1 MIKITI
7 IGCGYVGM
15 SLAVLLGERNN
26 IIIYDID
33 PSKIKL
39 INNNQSS
46 INDSLIEEYLNKK
59 SLNIIGTQEKKIAFG
74 DSDFYIIAIPTDYDE
89 EKGYFDTLQLEK
101 IIEEI
106 HSFDKNGNIIIKSTI
121 PIGFTNKI
129 RKKLNTDKVFFSP
142 EFLREDNALY
152 DNLNP
157 SRIIVGPVSNIA
169 KKFAEILRDASESK
183 NPNILLMDADEA
195 ESVKLFSNTY
205 LAMRV
210 AFFNELDNF
219 SISREL
225 NTSNIIEGIGLD
237 PRIGNHY
244 NNPSFGYGG
253 YCLPKD
259 SKQLLSSFKDI
270 PQNLIS
276 AIIQSNFTRKK
287 FITDLLKKKD
297 VETIGFYRLLA
308 KSNSTNFRAS
318 AISDLITQLKDT
330 KKEILIYEPL
340 LEGKQYKGII
350 PMNSLKD
357 FIDKSELIISNRL
370 TEEIEPFSY
379 KVFSRDI
386 FRNH

>member
-1 MIKITI
+1 
-7 IGCGYVGM
+7 M

-89 EKGYFDTLQLEK
+89 EKHYFDTLQLEK

-157 SRIIVGPVSNIA
+157 SRIIVGPVSNVA

-259 SKQLLSSFKDI
+259 SKQLLSSYKDI

-340 LEGKQYKGII
+340 LESKQYKGII

>member
-1 MIKITI
+1 
-7 IGCGYVGM
+7 M

-89 EKGYFDTLQLEK
+89 EKHYFDTLQLEK

-106 HSFDKNGNIIIKSTI
+106 DSFDKNGNIIIKSTI

-157 SRIIVGPVSNIA
+157 SRIIVGPVSNVA

-259 SKQLLSSFKDI
+259 SKQLLSSYKDI

-340 LEGKQYKGII
+340 LESKQYKGII

>member
-89 EKGYFDTLQLEK
+89 EKHYFDTLQLEK

-157 SRIIVGPVSNIA
+157 SRIIVGPVSNVA

-259 SKQLLSSFKDI
+259 SKQLLSSYKDI

-340 LEGKQYKGII
+340 LESKQYKGII

>member
-1 MIKITI
+1 
-7 IGCGYVGM
+7 M
-15 SLAVLLGERNN
+15 SLAVLLGEKNN

-89 EKGYFDTLQLEK
+89 EKHYFDTLQLEK

-157 SRIIVGPVSNIA
+157 SRIIVGPVSNVA

-259 SKQLLSSFKDI
+259 SKQLLSSYKDI

-340 LEGKQYKGII
+340 LESKQYKGII